1 MIGYKVMRVD
11 GGRLR
16 SGADSRQTFPL
27 KRGTVLRMPGLG
39 LYLAPARQYVLD
51 HYSGLADEEVLLTLE
66 FDPSK
71 LTSGN
76 LSDREPEL
84 SVREATIVGYEVLR
98 TDNPARIEAIKARLL
113 STGRPESNPTEKRL
127 RWIAGQYSPDV
138 LAVTA
143 ATLAEATG
151 QDRISRILYKHAREA
166 STEWA
171 GGRDWH
177 NDSGDW
183 YVQKAFNILG
193 EQKDGFTTAMHTRF
207 DRYLPWAAREFRRL
221 RYLWSNWLDSPRTE
235 QLHTSFR
242 AVVDW
247 AEAERVDL
255 NRYTA
260 SDALDAAEA
269 WGEARVGAGVPQG
282 TVVYQ
287 FADGW
292 TVQELNEQDALDAEG
307 AIMQH
312 CLDTYES
319 DRGEQQGRVWEY
331 DPPVVMDTSGMP
343 VKIYSLRD
351 PQGQPHATME
361 FIEQRDWHPG
371 APYVSQLKGKQ
382 NAEPKYE
389 YLARMVEFRRARLS
403 ASPAVSVEFPDHADG
418 IAQPLVGAFR
428 PVPQEFNKDAVGDET
443 YLIYADGTVLDA
455 VDLEDHV
462 NILKAEAVGLY
473 GSDRPAISEFMIQT
487 MDRLEPRDLG
497 NPVLDVDW
505 IYWAAWLAHAEHG
518 GRADIAGS
526 TDEMVAWLSGVRGI
540 AAAVAGLP
548 PPR

>member
-1 MIGYKVMRVD
+1 
-11 GGRLR
+11 
-16 SGADSRQTFPL
+16 
-27 KRGTVLRMPGLG
+27 MPGLG
-39 LYLAPARQYVLD
+39 LYLAPTRRYVLD

-76 LSDREPEL
+76 LSDREPEF
-84 SVREATIVGYEVLR
+84 SVREATIVDYEVLR
-98 TDNPARIEAIKARLL
+98 ADNPARIEAIKARLL
-113 STGRPESNPTEKRL
+113 STGRPAPNPTEKRL
-127 RWIAGQYSPDV
+127 RWIAGQYPPDV
-138 LAVTA
+138 LAMTA
-143 ATLAEATG
+143 ATFAEATG
-151 QDRISRILYKHAREA
+151 QDRISRILYQYAAEA
-166 STEWA
+166 DAEWA
-171 GGRDWH
+171 GRRDWH

-207 DRYLPWAAREFRRL
+207 DRYLPWAAREFGRL
-221 RYLWSNWLDSPRTE
+221 RDHYGSGWTHRDWDDK
-235 QLHTSFR
+235 LHTQFR
-242 AVVDW
+242 AIVDW
-247 AEAERVDL
+247 SEAERVDL
-255 NRYTA
+255 NRYNLR
-260 SDALDAAEA
+260 DALDAAEA
-269 WGEARVGAGVPQG
+269 WGDARVGAGVPQG

-287 FADGW
+287 FDDGW

-382 NAEPKYE
+382 NADPKYE
-389 YLARMVEFRRARLS
+389 YLSRMVEFRRARL
-403 ASPAVSVEFPDHADG
+403 AATPAVAVPFPDHADG
-418 IAQPLVGAFR
+418 IAQPLVGAFKI
-428 PVPQEFNKDAVGDET
+428 KDAVGDET
-443 YLIYADGTVLDA
+443 YLIYGDGTVLDA
-455 VDLEDHV
+455 VDLEEHV
-462 NILKAEAVGLY
+462 GIMKAEAVGLY
-473 GSDRPAISEFMIQT
+473 GNDRPAVSEFMIQA
-487 MDRLEPRDLG
+487 MDRLEPRELG

-526 TDEMVAWLSGVRGI
+526 TDEMVAALNGVRGI
-540 AAAVAGLP
+540 AQAVAGLP
-548 PPR
+548 RPR